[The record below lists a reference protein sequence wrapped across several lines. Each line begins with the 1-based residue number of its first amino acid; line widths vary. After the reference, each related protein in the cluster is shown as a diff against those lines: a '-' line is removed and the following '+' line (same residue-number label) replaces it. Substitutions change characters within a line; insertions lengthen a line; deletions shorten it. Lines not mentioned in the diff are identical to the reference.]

1 MIESLTVPDP
11 ERDHISG
18 SADGSIRLLE
28 YGDYECPFCAEAQPI
43 LKEIQRRLGDN
54 LLFAFRNFPLTNIH
68 PHSEHAAKAAEAA
81 GAQGNFWGMH
91 DALFENQGA
100 LEDEDLAEYAVELG
114 LDATRLVREV
124 MSSVYAPRIREDF
137 KSGVRAGVNGTPTF
151 FINGERYDGAR
162 DLKHLLNALTPK
174 VVDDQKNLTHKKR
187 KAIEKHPDLAKEIVE
202 RGHEAG
208 QISDNWH
215 LEDNLS
221 LMQQLGAVKK

>member
-1 MIESLTVPDP
+1 MSASIALTVPDP

-28 YGDYECPFCAEAQPI
+28 YGDYECPFCGEVQPI
-43 LKEIQRRLGDN
+43 IKEIQRRLGNN

-68 PHSEHAAKAAEAA
+68 PHSEHAAEAAEAA

-91 DALFENQGA
+91 ATLFENQGA

-114 LDATRLVREV
+114 LDEKRLIREV
-124 MSSVYAPRIREDF
+124 TSSVYAPRIREDF

-162 DLKHLLNALTPK
+162 DLKHLLNALI
-174 VVDDQKNLTHKKR
+174 KN
-187 KAIEKHPDLAKEIVE
+187 
-202 RGHEAG
+202 
-208 QISDNWH
+208 SD
-215 LEDNLS
+215 S
-221 LMQQLGAVKK
+221 

>member
-1 MIESLTVPDP
+1 MSASIALTVPDP

-28 YGDYECPFCAEAQPI
+28 YGDYECPFCGEVQPI
-43 LKEIQRRLGDN
+43 VKEIQRRLGNN

-68 PHSEHAAKAAEAA
+68 PHSEHAAEAAEAA

-91 DALFENQGA
+91 ATLFENQGA

-114 LDATRLVREV
+114 LDEKRLIREV
-124 MSSVYAPRIREDF
+124 TSSVYAPRIREDF

-162 DLKHLLNALTPK
+162 DLKHLLNALT
-174 VVDDQKNLTHKKR
+174 
-187 KAIEKHPDLAKEIVE
+187 AK
-202 RGHEAG
+202 
-208 QISDNWH
+208 
-215 LEDNLS
+215 
-221 LMQQLGAVKK
+221 